1 MSYKKHKSPNF
12 KNLWSLI
19 WQHGNLSR
27 LCFWSS
33 SSPQLLCFS
42 SSCQMRHV
50 WLHSHSSK
58 KKKKTKLPAFPIQR
72 RRPARWFR
80 WRRTGG
86 LATCWSRRPPFSS
99 SANKQMS
106 LSAFFLR
113 FLIFKSLVALAALY
127 TYTWALASDWLTLE
141 FETLHSHDGH
151 ENNFQVG
158 KKLATLIVPL
168 PLPVIDQRG
177 FNKTMKK
184 KTNTQ
189 SYII

>member
-12 KNLWSLI
+12 KNLWSKT

-113 FLIFKSLVALAALY
+113 FLIFKSLAALAALY
-127 TYTWALASDWLTLE
+127 PQLGNGQTNEHFIPKMRILSRWERNSPHCSSLCLCRWLTKGGSTKQWRRKQ
-141 FETLHSHDGH
+141 TLNH
-151 ENNFQVG
+151 
-158 KKLATLIVPL
+158 T
-168 PLPVIDQRG
+168 
-177 FNKTMKK
+177 
-184 KTNTQ
+184 
-189 SYII
+189 